1 MTRQHPELLYMSALL
16 RSQDHTHPIKAGIT
30 KDHFDAYPD
39 EWDWVDKFIR
49 RHGKAPSKVSFR
61 TKFPDAKIIAVDDID
76 HWADELHEASSRRA
90 VVDMLTRSADLVMKG
105 SLADAVSVLNAGAKR
120 LSTAMSSSNIRETSV
135 IEDFDHIFD
144 VVAAKHERF
153 KQRGKAGIP
162 TGIPTIDIATG
173 GAQPGELWVVAARLG
188 AGKSFTL
195 MRMAVE
201 AIRTDND
208 ALYNALEQS
217 RAQVTLRVQN
227 LLSGAIYRSTDL
239 NRGDV
244 KDMAKYREFLMDL
257 KSQISGALVVSDHPR
272 ITPEYLAAQIER
284 NKPSIVFVDYLTLMR
299 TNRSGASKD
308 WLNVGELSAELK
320 ALAEDYQIPIVT
332 ASQINRAGAGNQ
344 TPGTEHL
351 SYADA
356 VGQDADCVITMV
368 RSSQHLLKGKVAK
381 YRNGEDGQKF
391 NLLFDP
397 GRGVLEEVNDSKAK
411 DIMEADDIANDA
423 D

>member
-1 MTRQHPELLYMSALL
+1 M
-16 RSQDHTHPIKAGIT
+16 
-30 KDHFDAYPD
+30 
-39 EWDWVDKFIR
+39 
-49 RHGKAPSKVSFR
+49 
-61 TKFPDAKIIAVDDID
+61 
-76 HWADELHEASSRRA
+76 
-90 VVDMLTRSADLVMKG
+90 ADLGVDGIGEIDGGSNLRKG
-105 SLADAVSVLNAGAKR
+105 DD
-120 LSTAMSSSNIRETSV
+120 T
-135 IEDFDHIFD
+135 
-144 VVAAKHERF
+144 
-153 KQRGKAGIP
+153 
-162 TGIPTIDIATG
+162 
-173 GAQPGELWVVAARLG
+173 
-188 AGKSFTL
+188 
-195 MRMAVE
+195 
-201 AIRTDND
+201 
-208 ALYNALEQS
+208 
-217 RAQVTLRVQN
+217 TLRREDEHLVLFEVDLEVRHELVWIRG
-227 LLSGAIYRSTDL
+227 LLLPIDDSIEPG
-239 NRGDV
+239 
-244 KDMAKYREFLMDL
+244 
-257 KSQISGALVVSDHPR
+257 QISGALVVSDHPR